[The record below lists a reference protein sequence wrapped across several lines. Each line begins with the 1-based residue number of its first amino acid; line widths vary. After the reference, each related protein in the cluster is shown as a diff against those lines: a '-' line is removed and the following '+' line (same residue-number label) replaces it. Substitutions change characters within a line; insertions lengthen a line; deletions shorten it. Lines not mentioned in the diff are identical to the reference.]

1 MDSDSLNS
9 ISLSG
14 IISQFINLQEEE
26 SLVKVGP
33 PEPSLVYQLTP
44 VTEMMQHQAL
54 CHSLESG
61 HNSYNHLTMGHG
73 HTTTNTTKPFIRII
87 EQPKS
92 NSLRFRYQC
101 EGRGAG
107 ALQGESDEV
116 LQVIL

>member
-44 VTEMMQHQAL
+44 VTE
-54 CHSLESG
+54 LE
-61 HNSYNHLTMGHG
+61 NS
-73 HTTTNTTKPFIRII
+73 FIT
-87 EQPKS
+87 S
-92 NSLRFRYQC
+92 FR
-101 EGRGAG
+101 GLG
-107 ALQGESDEV
+107 
-116 LQVIL
+116 